1 MLFRSRIKTVGEGL
15 EQKRVK
21 RRLWVEGCYH
31 PALMPCLVDHLAL
44 GDRVE
49 QFCSSLD
56 KFKCH
61 QHWKIK
67 AVRKSCKYSSTVSLK
82 QNSEVQIAE
91 ACRQLVLR
99 NQS

>member
-1 MLFRSRIKTVGEGL
+1 MRAEKRKEKIVGGGMLSPGSDAI
-15 EQKRVK
+15 
-21 RRLWVEGCYH
+21 
-31 PALMPCLVDHLAL
+31 CLADHLAL

-67 AVRKSCKYSSTVSLK
+67 ALRKSCKYSSTAGLQ
-82 QNSEVQIAE
+82 QNSEVQIAQ
-91 ACRQLVLR
+91 AGRQLVLR